1 LEYVRS
7 FFRFCHQSGWMTAN
21 PAAVI
26 KPPKPDHSRTLPFE
40 QKQIDAML
48 PVADAFTREGS
59 SAAGNAIAFAQ

>member
-1 LEYVRS
+1 
-7 FFRFCHQSGWMTAN
+7 MTAN

-59 SAAGNAIAFAQ
+59 SAAGKAIAFAQ